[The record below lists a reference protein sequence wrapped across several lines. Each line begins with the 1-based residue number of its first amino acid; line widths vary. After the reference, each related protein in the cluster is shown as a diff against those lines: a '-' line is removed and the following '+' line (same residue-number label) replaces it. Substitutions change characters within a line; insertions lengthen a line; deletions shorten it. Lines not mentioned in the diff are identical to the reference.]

1 MVKEKPEEARNS
13 PKGNFYFFLP
23 LLYFF
28 LPLLWGS
35 FGGLWLS
42 LFLLFVLFFV
52 LSCFIIVLLKF
63 QNKMYNNHS
72 LSIVLKGQ
80 RE

>member
-1 MVKEKPEEARNS
+1 MVKERLEEARNS

-23 LLYFF
+23 LL
-28 LPLLWGS
+28 WGS

-42 LFLLFVLFFV
+42 FIFCFFV
-52 LSCFIIVLLKF
+52 LSCFIKISKL
-63 QNKMYNNHS
+63 MYNNHS
-72 LSIVLKGQ
+72 LSIVLKRQ

>member
-1 MVKEKPEEARNS
+1 MVKERLEEARNS

-23 LLYFF
+23 LL
-28 LPLLWGS
+28 WGS

-42 LFLLFVLFFV
+42 FIFCFFV
-52 LSCFIIVLLKF
+52 LSCFIKIS
-63 QNKMYNNHS
+63 NIMYNSHYLS
-72 LSIVLKGQ
+72 LVLKGQ

>member
-1 MVKEKPEEARNS
+1 MVKERPEEARNS
-13 PKGNFYFFLP
+13 PKGNFLS
-23 LLYFF
+23 
-28 LPLLWGS
+28 LLWGS

-42 LFLLFVLFFV
+42 FIFCFFV
-52 LSCFIIVLLKF
+52 LSFFIIVLLKS

>member
-1 MVKEKPEEARNS
+1 MVKERLEEARNS

-23 LLYFF
+23 LL
-28 LPLLWGS
+28 WGS

-42 LFLLFVLFFV
+42 FIFCFFV
-52 LSCFIIVLLKF
+52 LSCFIKISIL
-63 QNKMYNNHS
+63 MYNNHS

>member
-1 MVKEKPEEARNS
+1 MVKERLEEARNS

-23 LLYFF
+23 LL
-28 LPLLWGS
+28 WGS

-42 LFLLFVLFFV
+42 FILFSAFFFSA
-52 LSCFIIVLLKF
+52 LIKISNI
-63 QNKMYNNHS
+63 MYNNHS

>member
-1 MVKEKPEEARNS
+1 MVKERLEEARNS
-13 PKGNFYFFLP
+13 LKGN
-23 LLYFF
+23 LYFF
-28 LPLLWGS
+28 LPLLWGGFGG

-42 LFLLFVLFFV
+42 FIFCFF
-52 LSCFIIVLLKF
+52 LSCFIKVSKLI
-63 QNKMYNNHS
+63 YNNRS